1 MIIPCNLCL
10 SQRILIQILNNFNV
24 WILIWTSGTYICS
37 ELNLGSFEKIMIQNL
52 PYIFHIV
59 VSNGLPNVDKMK
71 DFWNIQG
78 VLPLSRFWK
87 GVVICRTEMIMYK
100 YKMSMF
106 WLLSSMPWLDPPH
119 KTIIKTW
126 TCITFYFLPTHV
138 WWDHKAV
145 RYFDN
150 PLPLEMPRS
159 NGLFPWMDTWANS
172 RKSQWRWR
180 KLQNKNIS

>member
-1 MIIPCNLCL
+1 MILPCNLCL

-59 VSNGLPNVDKMK
+59 VSNGLSNVDEMK

-106 WLLSSMPWLDPPH
+106 WQICTFVIYALIRSTSQNNNKNSNLYHFLLS
-119 KTIIKTW
+119 
-126 TCITFYFLPTHV
+126 TH
-138 WWDHKAV
+138 
-145 RYFDN
+145 
-150 PLPLEMPRS
+150 PCLMRS
-159 NGLFPWMDTWANS
+159 
-172 RKSQWRWR
+172 
-180 KLQNKNIS
+180 